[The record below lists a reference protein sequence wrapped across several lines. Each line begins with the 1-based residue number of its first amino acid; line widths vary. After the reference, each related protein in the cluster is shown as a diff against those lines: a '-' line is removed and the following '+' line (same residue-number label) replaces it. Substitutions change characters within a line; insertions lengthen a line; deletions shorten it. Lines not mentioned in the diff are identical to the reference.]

1 MSTSNRRT
9 SNRRTSNW
17 RTSNF
22 ALRTSNLLAVA
33 LLAVSAC
40 SAKPLPYADE
50 IAAFRAEKDASFK
63 ADDESP
69 IPEGQR
75 AAFAGLRYFDLNER
89 LRVPAALTESPES
102 SQIIEMD
109 TTAGNRDRF
118 RVIGRLEFSLDGQ
131 KHTLTAFVQERA
143 TDARRL
149 FVPFGDAT
157 NRKETYGGGRYLDLS
172 RSSIGIYDLDF
183 NRAYNPFCVYD
194 VRYECPLPP
203 RENRLPVEI
212 RAGEMMP
219 AGK

>member
-1 MSTSNRRT
+1 MQYLSRGVL
-9 SNRRTSNW
+9 
-17 RTSNF
+17 F
-22 ALRTSNLLAVA
+22 LLVAALA
-33 LLAVSAC
+33 AC
-40 SAKPLPYADE
+40 SEKPKTYADE
-50 IAAFRAEKDASFK
+50 IAEFRAVKDASFK
-63 ADDESP
+63 SDGDSP
-69 IPEGQR
+69 IPEAKR
-75 AAFAGLRYFDLNER
+75 ASFQGLRYFDLNPR
-89 LRVPAALTESPES
+89 LRVPAALTESPQS
-102 SQIIEMD
+102 SEIIEMD

-118 RVIGRLEFSLDGQ
+118 RVIGRLEFTLDGR

-149 FVPFGDAT
+149 FVPFGDTT
-157 NRKETYGGGRYLDLS
+157 NRKETYGGGRYLDLE

-219 AGK
+219 PGK